1 MLIKRNNIEGAIR
14 GLIFGDALGVPYEFY
29 RREYFDN
36 PENKVTELV
45 EGGAHGM
52 PLGYWSDDSGLM
64 LACMQSLMTGG
75 NFVENAVQEMVYGW
89 YRDGRYMNEDHIFD
103 IGCTTDRAFRNIVG
117 GKTWK
122 DSGLT
127 DEATNGNGAL
137 MKVLP
142 YSLCKHNKIAKEN
155 IGLVNNRTVVEMCGI
170 THNHPISHI
179 ACLLYSEMIRD
190 ILDDGF
196 IDYKSIP
203 LRVDTLSEINGID
216 IQFSKYIKRYD
227 QLKRIKELDRSEI
240 NSSGYVV
247 DTLIASVWCFE
258 TTNSYMECVCK
269 AVELGGD
276 TDTIGAIAGSLAGA
290 KYGFDSFRVEH
301 KDIPIIDYVED
312 LIENFIKKLDV

>member
-1 MLIKRNNIEGAIR
+1 MVITIKDRVEGAIR

-29 RREYFDN
+29 RRDYFDN
-36 PENKVTELV
+36 KENKVTQLV
-45 EGGAHGM
+45 SGGAHGM

-64 LACMQSLMTGG
+64 LACMQSLLVGG
-75 NFVENAVQEMVYGW
+75 SFVDNAVQEMVYGW
-89 YRDGRYMNEDHIFD
+89 WKEGRYMNEDYVFD
-103 IGCTTDRAFRNIVG
+103 IGCTTQWAFRNIVN

-127 DEATNGNGAL
+127 SEDSNGNGAL

-142 YSLCKHNKIAKEN
+142 YSICKHNKKAKDN

-179 ACLLYSEMIRD
+179 GCLLYSEMIRD
-190 ILDDGF
+190 ILDDGE
-196 IDYKSIP
+196 ISYGSIP
-203 LRVDTLSEINGID
+203 LRVDTLSDIDGID
-216 IQFSKYIKRYD
+216 IQFSKYASRYND
-227 QLKRIKELDRSEI
+227 LKRVKDLDISEI
-240 NSSGYVV
+240 KSTGYVV

-276 TDTIGAIAGSLAGA
+276 TDTISAIAGSLAGA
-290 KYGFDSFRVEH
+290 KYGFESFKEEY
-301 KDIPIIDYVED
+301 KEIPRIDYVEN
-312 LIENFIKKLDV
+312 LIESFIKKLD